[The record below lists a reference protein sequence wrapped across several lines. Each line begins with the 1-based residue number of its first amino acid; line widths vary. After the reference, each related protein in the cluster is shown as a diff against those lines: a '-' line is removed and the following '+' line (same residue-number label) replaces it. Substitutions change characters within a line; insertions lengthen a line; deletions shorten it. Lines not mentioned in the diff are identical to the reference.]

1 MFFFI
6 YNIQRRLNVASSYL
20 LDHPDISKYTI
31 KKIKCWNGFVFFL
44 TQKYYYSDNQKT
56 LNRMTTL
63 YQYFSLFD
71 VVPKQIVLINTF
83 LITKL
88 GKWVTLSH
96 VH

>member
-1 MFFFI
+1 MLEWFCIF
-6 YNIQRRLNVASSYL
+6 LNPKI
-20 LDHPDISKYTI
+20 LD
-31 KKIKCWNGFVFFL
+31 
-44 TQKYYYSDNQKT
+44 YYSDNQKT

-96 VH
+96 AH

>member
-20 LDHPDISKYTI
+20 LDP
-31 KKIKCWNGFVFFL
+31 KIL
-44 TQKYYYSDNQKT
+44 DYYSDNQKT

-96 VH
+96 AH